1 MWVLV
6 HLLSKCHF
14 FFVIGFSVYGA
25 LATAC
30 CNEFIGPVIAG
41 LMGFAL
47 WGPMELISE
56 PSAHD
61 DPIWELM
68 KLNSW
73 LFWPNLILFGLSG
86 ARANQDRE

>member
-1 MWVLV
+1 MVMNGPA
-6 HLLSKCHF
+6 SMPKN
-14 FFVIGFSVYGA
+14 GA
-25 LATAC
+25 FGTVCL
-30 CNEFIGPVIAG
+30 EGSRHSEILYIVIAG

-47 WGPMELISE
+47 WGPMDLMSE